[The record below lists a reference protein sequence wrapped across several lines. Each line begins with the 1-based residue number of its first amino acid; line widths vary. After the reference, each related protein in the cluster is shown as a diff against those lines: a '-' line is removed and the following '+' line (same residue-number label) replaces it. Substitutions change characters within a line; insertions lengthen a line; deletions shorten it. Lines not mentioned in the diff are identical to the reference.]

1 MADLSIPQ
9 IINSLDVD
17 EDKAYEPPYAIR
29 WGVNRETTGTGTIT
43 MGRTIIPPR
52 GRNGLHYHKNCDTT
66 IYVVKGPINIYY
78 KDGDEITR
86 KEIPQGHF
94 VYFPQT
100 CIHGQE
106 NPSHTEVAE
115 LIFTYG
121 AMPNK
126 EAAGTTFVDDPRDPL
141 KD

>member
-1 MADLSIPQ
+1 MADLPIPQ

-29 WGVNRETTGTGTIT
+29 WGGATGRPPAPSRWEEPSFLPGGATASITTRIATPRFTSSKGRSISTTRTETRLSARET
-43 MGRTIIPPR
+43 
-52 GRNGLHYHKNCDTT
+52 
-66 IYVVKGPINIYY
+66 
-78 KDGDEITR
+78 
-86 KEIPQGHF
+86 PQGHF
-94 VYFPQT
+94 VYFPLT

-141 KD
+141 KN